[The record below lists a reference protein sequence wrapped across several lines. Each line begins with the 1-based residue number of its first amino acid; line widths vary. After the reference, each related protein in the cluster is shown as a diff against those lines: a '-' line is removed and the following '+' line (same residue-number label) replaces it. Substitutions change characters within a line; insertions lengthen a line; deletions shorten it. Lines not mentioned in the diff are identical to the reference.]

1 MIFSTFRGQDSLD
14 VVDAPAVEL
23 GVGGITVSTVDLVK
37 LFGIDRLPSGRRLV
51 CRWHREPDGR
61 IACHWEPDISL

>member
-1 MIFSTFRGQDSLD
+1 MTFSIFRGQGALD
-14 VVDAPAVEL
+14 TVDTPAVVL
-23 GVGGITVSTVDLVK
+23 GVGAITVSTVDLVK